1 MILAAL
7 RATNV
12 SKYKENELTRDH
24 TERMLKGMGAE
35 IFTDNEGF
43 INIKPLTS
51 HLKPLNIT
59 VPADPSSGFF
69 FFAVA
74 AAISKGSRVVIKMHL

>member
-1 MILAAL
+1 MLVNI
-7 RATNV
+7 
-12 SKYKENELTRDH
+12 KENELTRDH

-51 HLKPLNIT
+51 SKTFKYNC
-59 VPADPSSGFF
+59 SSRSF
-69 FFAVA
+69 
-74 AAISKGSRVVIKMHL
+74 

>member
-7 RATNV
+7 RANGI

-24 TERMLKGMGAE
+24 TERMLNGMGAKIE
-35 IFTDNEGF
+35 YDNEGF
-43 INIKPLTS
+43 INIHPLTA

-59 VPADPSSGFF
+59 VPTDPSSGF

-74 AAISKGSRVVIKMHL
+74 AAITKNARVVIKM

>member
-35 IFTDNEGF
+35 IFY
-43 INIKPLTS
+43 
-51 HLKPLNIT
+51 
-59 VPADPSSGFF
+59 
-69 FFAVA
+69 
-74 AAISKGSRVVIKMHL
+74 R